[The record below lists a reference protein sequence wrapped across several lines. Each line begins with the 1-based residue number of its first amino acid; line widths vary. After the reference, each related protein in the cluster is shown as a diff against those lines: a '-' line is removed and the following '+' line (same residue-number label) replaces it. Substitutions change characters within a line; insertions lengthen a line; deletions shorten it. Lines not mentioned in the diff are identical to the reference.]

1 MLTACLASFLAEK
14 ETNVYNVKCLF
25 KTETKGANTFV
36 NDCCFGLVI
45 LNVAAII
52 LTFCSPQNSFNS
64 VNEAPATNPKP
75 SIQNAC
81 DRRKKLERDFE
92 CT

>member
-45 LNVAAII
+45 LNVAVII

-81 DRRKKLERDFE
+81 DRRKKTGARF
-92 CT
+92 